1 MRRRVREKIMCPD
14 FWWGQDLGSAVAV
27 STKPSLWA
35 LGRDR
40 IKEAEGSGPVAERW
54 SRTEMD
60 GWWGVGQNPSPACGR
75 PWPEL

>member
-1 MRRRVREKIMCPD
+1 MSERRSCAQISGGGRTWEVQWR
-14 FWWGQDLGSAVAV
+14 SA
-27 STKPSLWA
+27 PNLPLWA

-60 GWWGVGQNPSPACGR
+60 G
-75 PWPEL
+75 